1 MASIFCNDKLK
12 ISSTVTGFSFAL
24 QIPVE
29 ILSFLPSFI
38 AAAIFLTVVIV
49 LAALELAPSLFLP
62 LIMADAT
69 PSIAICP
76 AVLPNSSSMAA
87 RESILEP
94 IFSDPIAASFRNTSN
109 SLSRTLSPSF
119 LASSF
124 DPKFEQVM
132 RSTTS
137 HFDPSLSSNSRNRR
151 NSFITASS
159 SGSNLWTDNI
169 LRHHG
174 VKASNSLVT
183 GRSSFS
189 LLC

>member
-29 ILSFLPSFI
+29 ILTFLPSFI

-94 IFSDPIAASFRNTSN
+94 IFSDPIAASLRNTSN
-109 SLSRTLSPSF
+109 SLSR
-119 LASSF
+119 
-124 DPKFEQVM
+124 FEQVM

-137 HFDPSLSSNSRNRR
+137 HFDPSLSSNSSNRR
-151 NSFITASS
+151 NSFITTSS
-159 SGSNLWTDNI
+159 STDNI

-174 VKASNSLVT
+174 VKSFELSSNWTKL
-183 GRSSFS
+183 FKPP
-189 LLC
+189 LLSTAVHHLFYDLARN